1 MRHIIL
7 CSLIAVLS
15 LTLCRAGEIVLPASA
30 LERDAPVTA
39 YYRTNSR
46 ATGKGSL
53 SIRWSDAHGR
63 VVEDRQIPVEL
74 LDETDVGFLLDLR
87 RAAAMKN
94 DLLVRFSFDGVD
106 QKGNRDKRE
115 EEAHVSF
122 VARPPDRTWWDY
134 AIIMWQQHS
143 SQMFAQLKKL
153 GINAGEYSGRSKA
166 PPEFLLD
173 NDLRWYAENIATDF
187 YSEYHRWYPDRPVN
201 WAFLKAKEL
210 YKKDPAGK
218 EAFKRHPSFSDP
230 IWLKKIHDRLVES
243 ARAHSPYRPVFY
255 SLGDETG
262 IADLAAFWDFD
273 FSDHSLAG
281 MRVWLKERYGTLSA
295 LNRQWGTDFSRWD
308 FVIPMTTNE
317 AMKRADENFSS
328 WADHKEWMDISY
340 ARALKTGADA
350 IRSVDPDACVGI
362 GGAQTPGW
370 GGYDYARVT
379 QALTAIEPYDIGN
392 NIEIIRSLNPGMAVV
407 TTSFASGPWEKHR
420 VWYELLHGNRGLIL
434 WDDKAEYVT
443 QEGVTGRRGQE
454 AEPYY
459 NEIRNGIGALLI
471 NSQRLADPIAIH
483 YSQPSM
489 RTEWMLAQKPK
500 GEAWVQRTS
509 SSEYKDSNFL
519 RLRESWCRL
528 IEDQGL
534 QYKFVSYEQVER
546 GELLRGGYRVLIL
559 PRSSSLSE
567 QESRAIREF
576 AQQGGVVLA
585 DGEPGAFDEHSRK
598 LGKPLLADLF
608 GGTRA
613 GPVTTNPFG
622 RGKAIHLNVDLLN
635 YHQLR
640 LTEKEGELYRLV
652 GGLLSASGVRPQFT
666 VRDESDRP
674 VVGVETHLFR
684 NGGVTILGL
693 LSNPQLRVDELG
705 PPEFKSNQRFEKPR
719 MLKLGFPVELHVCDA
734 RAAKFLGR
742 KKELTVRLEPY
753 EPVIL
758 ALSPSPVPALRVV
771 APERLKRGET
781 GQLGLSLEEE
791 SPAGSH
797 IFHVEVVDPSGKV
810 VPHYSGNVI
819 APNGRC
825 DKLLPLAVNDAPGR
839 WVIRVKDVLSGQTQT
854 AAVEVF

>member
-15 LTLCRAGEIVLPASA
+15 LTLCRAREIVLPASA
-30 LERDAPVTA
+30 LERGAPVTA

-94 DLLVRFSFDGVD
+94 DLGVRFSFEGVD

-122 VARPPDRTWWDY
+122 VARPPDRSWWDY

-143 SQMFAQLKKL
+143 FQMFAQLKKL

-230 IWLKKIHDRLVES
+230 IWLKKIHDRVTEA

-328 WADHKEWMDISY
+328 WADYKEWMDISY

-443 QEGVTGRRGQE
+443 QEGVAGRRGQE

-567 QESRAIREF
+567 EEGGAIREF
-576 AQQGGVVLA
+576 VRQGGVVLA

-598 LGKPLLADLF
+598 LEKPLLADLF

-705 PPEFKSNQRFEKPR
+705 PPEFKSTSASKKP
-719 MLKLGFPVELHVCDA
+719 A
-734 RAAKFLGR
+734 
-742 KKELTVRLEPY
+742 Y
-753 EPVIL
+753 
-758 ALSPSPVPALRVV
+758 
-771 APERLKRGET
+771 
-781 GQLGLSLEEE
+781 
-791 SPAGSH
+791 
-797 IFHVEVVDPSGKV
+797 
-810 VPHYSGNVI
+810 
-819 APNGRC
+819 
-825 DKLLPLAVNDAPGR
+825 
-839 WVIRVKDVLSGQTQT
+839 
-854 AAVEVF
+854 